1 MRPSK
6 YDYIVPTGEHTLFFN
21 GVTEAFFNVPSER
34 ADTYETIINNPDD
47 NRESFG
53 AFIDRML
60 AQGFV
65 VEDSIDELDRIK
77 QKFEALTRPW
87 EYYLMVLPTYQCN
100 LRCWYCTQN
109 HAELWM
115 SDETLGRIKKMIA
128 NKLSVDETTH
138 FRLSWF
144 GGEPLLAYD
153 KVLELTIFARDYCK
167 EHGKTFSCGITS
179 NATLLTPE
187 RIEALRE
194 AGVSGY
200 QITID
205 GDRET
210 HDSIKVLANR
220 SAYDKTLA
228 NVDLIARHTQCTLR
242 FNYTHENLKPESII
256 NDLKEKLSEESLK
269 KLRFFIY
276 KVWQENKEDV
286 DQREVDKLFKLGCE
300 VGMHSGYSRFG
311 LCYADQKHFDCVWPD
326 GHVGKCDNQP
336 PETTPGNIDDEGN
349 VEWGDYE
356 DRLRLNPFDNSQSEC
371 PDCPYLPVCWGPCV
385 AKRENMLSHNLKTVC
400 QFADRKIEMISGLI
414 NIRKTI
420 MQVIDIDKNKK

>member
-1 MRPSK
+1 M
-6 YDYIVPTGEHTLFFN
+6 
-21 GVTEAFFNVPSER
+21 PSER
-34 ADTYETIINNPDD
+34 ADAYETIINNPDD
-47 NRESFG
+47 NQESFG
-53 AFIDRML
+53 AFIDKML
-60 AQGFV
+60 VQGFV
-65 VEDSIDELDRIK
+65 IEDDVDELDRVK
-77 QKFEALTRPW
+77 QKFESLRRPW
-87 EYYLMVLPTYQCN
+87 EYFLMILPTYQCN

-115 SDETLGRIKKMIA
+115 NDEVLGRLKKLIT
-128 NKLSVDETTH
+128 NKLADDEITH

-153 KVLELTIFARDYCK
+153 KVLELTTFARNYCK
-167 EHGKTFSCGITS
+167 ELGKTFSCDITS

-187 RIEALRE
+187 RIEALCE
-194 AGVSGY
+194 AGVNGY

-228 NVDLIARHTQCTLR
+228 NVDVLAKHTHCTLR

-256 NDLKEKLSEESLK
+256 SDLKERLSEESLK
-269 KLRFFIY
+269 NLNFFIY
-276 KVWQENKEDV
+276 KVWQENNEDV
-286 DQREVDKLFKLGCE
+286 DQREVDKLFELGCDI
-300 VGMHSGYSRFG
+300 GMHSGYSRFG

-336 PETTPGNIDDEGN
+336 PETTPGHIDDEGK

-371 PDCPYLPVCWGPCV
+371 TDCSYLPICWGPCV
-385 AKRENMLSHNLKTVC
+385 AKREKMLIHKNENNCLFSNPQKEFTSNL
-400 QFADRKIEMISGLI
+400 L

-420 MQVIDIDKNKK
+420 MQVIDVDKDK

>member
-6 YDYIVPTGEHTLFFN
+6 YNYIVPTGEHTLFFN

-34 ADTYETIINNPDD
+34 AVAYETIINNPDD

-87 EYYLMVLPTYQCN
+87 EYFLMVLPTYQCN

-115 SDETLGRIKKMIA
+115 NDEVLGRLKKLIT
-128 NKLSVDETTH
+128 NKLADDEITH

-153 KVLELTIFARDYCK
+153 KVLELTTFARDYCK
-167 EHGKTFSCGITS
+167 ELGKTFSCDITS

-194 AGVSGY
+194 AGVNGY

-228 NVDLIARHTQCTLR
+228 NVDVLAKHTHCTLR

-256 NDLKEKLSEESLK
+256 SDLKERLSEESLK
-269 KLRFFIY
+269 NLNFFIY
-276 KVWQENKEDV
+276 KVWQENKENV
-286 DQREVDKLFKLGCE
+286 DQREVDKLFKLGCDI
-300 VGMHSGYSRFG
+300 GMHSGYSRFG

-336 PETTPGNIDDEGN
+336 PETTPGHIDDEGN

-371 PDCPYLPVCWGPCV
+371 TDCSYLPICWGPCV
-385 AKRENMLSHNLKTVC
+385 AKRERMLIHKNENNCLFSNPQKEFTSNL
-400 QFADRKIEMISGLI
+400 L

-420 MQVIDIDKNKK
+420 MQVIDVDKDK

>member
-1 MRPSK
+1 
-6 YDYIVPTGEHTLFFN
+6 
-21 GVTEAFFNVPSER
+21 
-34 ADTYETIINNPDD
+34 
-47 NRESFG
+47 
-53 AFIDRML
+53 ML
-60 AQGFV
+60 VQGFV
-65 VEDSIDELDRIK
+65 IEDDVDELDRVK
-77 QKFEALTRPW
+77 QKFESLRRPW
-87 EYYLMVLPTYQCN
+87 EYFLMILPTYQCN

-109 HAELWM
+109 HADMWM
-115 SDETLGRIKKMIA
+115 SDETLNRIKKMIT
-128 NKLSVDETTH
+128 NKLAEDEITH

-153 KVLELTIFARDYCK
+153 KVLELTTFARNYCK
-167 EHGKTFSCGITS
+167 EHGKTFSCDITS

-194 AGVSGY
+194 AGVNGY

-228 NVDLIARHTQCTLR
+228 NVDVLAKHTHCTLR

-256 NDLKEKLSEESLK
+256 SDLKERLSEESLK
-269 KLRFFIY
+269 NLNFFIY
-276 KVWQENKEDV
+276 KVWQENKENV
-286 DQREVDKLFKLGCE
+286 DQREVDKLFKLGCDI
-300 VGMHSGYSRFG
+300 GMHSGYSRFG

-326 GHVGKCDNQP
+326 GHVGKCDNQQ
-336 PETTPGNIDDEGN
+336 PETTPGHIDDEGK

-371 PDCPYLPVCWGPCV
+371 TDCSYLPICWGPCV
-385 AKRENMLSHNLKTVC
+385 AKRERMLIHKNENNCLFSNPQKEFISNL
-400 QFADRKIEMISGLI
+400 L

-420 MQVIDIDKNKK
+420 MQVIDVDKDK